1 MLIYGNTPRD
11 IRRMIWRRI
20 YKLIAILAI
29 IAVAVM
35 LTGCG
40 TKPKQELKALDR
52 FWDALGGKTT
62 NLIDK
67 VR

>member
-11 IRRMIWRRI
+11 IRQMIWRRR
-20 YKLIAILAI
+20 YKLIAILAV

-35 LTGCG
+35 LMGCS

-52 FWDALGGKTT
+52 FWDALGGKVKDLT
-62 NLIDK
+62 NK
-67 VR
+67 VE

>member
-11 IRRMIWRRI
+11 IRRMIWRRK
-20 YKLIAILAI
+20 YKLLAILAV

-35 LTGCG
+35 LMGCS

-62 NLIDK
+62 DLIDK

>member
-11 IRRMIWRRI
+11 IGQMIWRRK
-20 YKLIAILAI
+20 YKLIAILAV

-35 LTGCG
+35 LMGCS

-62 NLIDK
+62 DLIDK

>member
-11 IRRMIWRRI
+11 IRQMIWRRK
-20 YKLIAILAI
+20 YKLIAILAV

-35 LTGCG
+35 LMGCS
-40 TKPKQELKALDR
+40 TKPKQELKSLDR
-52 FWDALGGKTT
+52 FWDALGGKTKD
-62 NLIDK
+62 LIDK

>member
-11 IRRMIWRRI
+11 IRRMMWRRK
-20 YKLIAILAI
+20 YKLIAILAV

-35 LTGCG
+35 LMGCS

>member
-11 IRRMIWRRI
+11 IGQMIWRRK
-20 YKLIAILAI
+20 YKLIAILAV

-35 LTGCG
+35 LMGCS

-52 FWDALGGKTT
+52 FWDALGGKTKDLT
-62 NLIDK
+62 EK
-67 VR
+67 VE